1 MEKKVQVMLWVM
13 LVLLV
18 LINLFEGRYLDAGVH
33 AVLAASGTIN
43 AKEAIEEIKK
53 YFE

>member
-1 MEKKVQVMLWVM
+1 MLWVM

-33 AVLAASGTIN
+33 AVIAAAGVIN

-53 YFE
+53 YFD